1 METQTTSVKKPT
13 DQVLAEALV
22 AIDNLALQ
30 SERAPAVKL
39 AVKALLVV
47 RGALHPKLF
56 SKGDFN
62 PYPAINKYVRAS
74 NQETLAGIVD
84 DALRNISP
92 EFITLQALGDAA
104 AALYANGDVEA
115 QAIAI
120 LKEETIP
127 VVLLMKSLYQKA
139 RGGVDEADQT
149 QEVNQTQMEN
159 KS

>member
-1 METQTTSVKKPT
+1 MTTTTQAPPTKKPM
-13 DQVLAEALV
+13 DQVLAEAL
-22 AIDNLALQ
+22 AATDGLALQ

-56 SKGDFN
+56 VRGDFN
-62 PYPAINKYVRAS
+62 PYPAINKYIRAS

-92 EFITLQALGDAA
+92 EFITLQALGDAS
-104 AALYANGDVEA
+104 AALYVGGEVES
-115 QAIAI
+115 QAVTI

-127 VVLLMKSLYQKA
+127 VVLLMKALYQKA
-139 RGGVDEADQT
+139 RGTDEADQT
-149 QEVNQTQMEN
+149 QTEGTP
-159 KS
+159 

>member
-1 METQTTSVKKPT
+1 MN
-13 DQVLAEALV
+13 QVLTEALAAV
-22 AIDNLALQ
+22 DGLALQ
-30 SERAPAVKL
+30 SDRAPAVKL
-39 AVKALLVV
+39 AVKALLII

-56 SKGDFN
+56 VRGDFN
-62 PYPAINKYVRAS
+62 PYPAVNKYVRAS

-104 AALYANGDVEA
+104 TALYEGGEIET

-127 VVLLMKSLYQKA
+127 VVLLMKALYQAA
-139 RGGVDEADQT
+139 RGIDEADQT
-149 QEVNQTQMEN
+149 QDEQTQME
-159 KS
+159 KKQ